1 MDFAEV
7 VKFHGH
13 VCPGLALGFRVAE
26 LAVAKLELSRSDDEE
41 FVAIVENNSCA
52 VDAIQMMTGCTF
64 GKGNL
69 IFRDYGK
76 QVYTFIKRRGGDS
89 LRIAVCWQPPAEDD
103 KTADNWQR
111 YLAGDRSP
119 EVMEMVKKS
128 KIRKAE
134 AVLTASFDE
143 LFSVGQSFAP
153 LPPKAQIY
161 PTVICGD
168 CGEKVMAPKAFKGAD
183 GKFRC
188 IPCGERQFKPA
199 NGK

>member
-13 VCPGLALGFRVAE
+13 VCPGLALGFRAAE
-26 LAVAKLELSRSDDEE
+26 LAVAKLDLTRSEDEE
-41 FVAIVENNSCA
+41 LVAIVENNSCA

-76 QVYTFIKRRGGDS
+76 QVYTFVKRSEGSS
-89 LRIAVCWQPPAEDD
+89 LRIAVCWQPPAEDE
-103 KTADNWQR
+103 KTIDSWQS
-111 YLAGDRSP
+111 YLAGNRSP
-119 EVMEMVKKS
+119 EILEMVRQS
-128 KIRKAE
+128 KARKAG
-134 AVLTASFDE
+134 AVLSASFDE
-143 LFSVGQSFAP
+143 LFSLGPRLEP

-161 PTVICGD
+161 PTVICDD
-168 CGEKVMAPKAFKGAD
+168 CGEKVMAPKASKGPD

-188 IPCGERQFKPA
+188 IPCRER
-199 NGK
+199 